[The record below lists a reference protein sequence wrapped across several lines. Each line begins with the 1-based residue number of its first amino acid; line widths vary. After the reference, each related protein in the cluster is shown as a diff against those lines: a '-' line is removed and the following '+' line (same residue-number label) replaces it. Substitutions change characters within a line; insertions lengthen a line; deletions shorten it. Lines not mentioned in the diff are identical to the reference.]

1 MRQLIEHQIFSPVRE
16 NLQKSSRELSR
27 AKGTILLLS
36 NPSLNGALSL
46 APIEASL
53 IDEGMPY
60 RRRFS
65 STGSSLHISIRI
77 IDDPRSDTIPEPSS
91 PEITIAPVTVE
102 GLRGRLGDP
111 RKGLLSTVAQAHVIA
126 QCLSPS
132 SPRLRRMRPWVLS
145 GNWIGGALD
154 TTYDPVYSAL
164 RDFLSNEGSIRVVP
178 VTEVMSPEVQNYEW
192 LEPGV
197 IAGLSNEWGSFDLE
211 KRAESMDSLAE
222 PAILRKSP
230 STARLEELL
239 WHCILAPEW
248 VSDLASQITRAS
260 YFWDI
265 SNPKDASSK
274 LVDSLISK
282 GSV

>member
-1 MRQLIEHQIFSPVRE
+1 VRQLIEHQVFSSVRD
-16 NLQKSSRELSR
+16 NLQDSSRELST
-27 AKGTILLLS
+27 AKGTVLLLS

-53 IDEGMPY
+53 IDEEIPY

-65 STGSSLHISIRI
+65 RTGPSLHISITI
-77 IDDPRSDTIPEPSS
+77 IDDPSIERLPEPSS
-91 PEITIAPVTVE
+91 PGIILAPVTVE
-102 GLRGRLGDP
+102 GLRGRLGDS
-111 RKGLLSTVAQAHVIA
+111 RKGTLSTVAQAHVIA
-126 QCLSPS
+126 QCISPS

-178 VTEVMSPEVQNYEW
+178 VTEVPSPEDENYEW
-192 LEPGV
+192 LEPGA
-197 IAGLSNEWGSFDLE
+197 IANISNEWESLDLE

-222 PAILRKSP
+222 PAILRNVP

-248 VSDLASQITRAS
+248 KSDLASQITRAS
-260 YFWDI
+260 NYWDRKT
-265 SNPKDASSK
+265 SKDASSE

-282 GSV
+282 GTL